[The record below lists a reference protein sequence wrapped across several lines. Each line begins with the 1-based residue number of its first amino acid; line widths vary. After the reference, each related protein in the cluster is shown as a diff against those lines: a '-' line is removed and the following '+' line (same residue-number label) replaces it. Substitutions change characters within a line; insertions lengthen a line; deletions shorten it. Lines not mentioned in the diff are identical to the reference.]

1 MGVMWSCCECPEDHC
16 ESSELYGVMARQ
28 EVLPNYLSSSIDSM
42 ALLPQLGRP
51 PPRRRP
57 RRASGDSSP
66 SESHSTLT
74 PEQSGASSPSESQS
88 PARPGQSGA
97 ASPSGIHSP
106 VRPEQARRSPQRT
119 SPQRTSP
126 RRQVP
131 RRLPPSAAIPI
142 PNPEEPGPS
151 QASVAGSPQLHSPV
165 NLSHYSKTEL
175 MQMALM
181 RRIEVSP
188 EGATFTEPRMGTI
201 FEESAETEQV
211 PVAECPSSQ
220 DETTGSGQYTTF
232 PTLDEETNLDT
243 PEKD

>member
-1 MGVMWSCCECPEDHC
+1 MGVLWSCCECPEDQC
-16 ESSELYGVMARQ
+16 ECSELYGVMARQ

-97 ASPSGIHSP
+97 ASPSGTHSP
-106 VRPEQARRSPQRT
+106 VRLEQARRSPQRT
-119 SPQRTSP
+119 SPRW
-126 RRQVP
+126 QVP

-142 PNPEEPGPS
+142 PNQEEPGPS

-201 FEESAETEQV
+201 FEESAETEQL
-211 PVAECPSSQ
+211 PVAKCPSSQ
-220 DETTGSGQYTTF
+220 NETTGSGQYTTF
-232 PTLDEETNLDT
+232 PTLDEETSLDT